1 MLHVHEQTAPE
12 YNSLERKLV
21 LKILLVILKIWQFSL
36 TSKTCNSTDRQ
47 LKSHI
52 AISIYSFN
60 IYKQQTLMNTY
71 T

>member
-1 MLHVHEQTAPE
+1 MTVRFHSQA
-12 YNSLERKLV
+12 
-21 LKILLVILKIWQFSL
+21 
-36 TSKTCNSTDRQ
+36 KTCNSTDRQ

-52 AISIYSFN
+52 AISIYSFD